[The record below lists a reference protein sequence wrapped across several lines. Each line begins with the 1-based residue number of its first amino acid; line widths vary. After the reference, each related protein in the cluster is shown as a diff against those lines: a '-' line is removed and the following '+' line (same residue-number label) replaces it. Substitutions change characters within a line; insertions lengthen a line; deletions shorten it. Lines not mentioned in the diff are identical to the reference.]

1 MARKKP
7 PQPRSGK
14 RDKKKV
20 IIREKTPYTLNLRLA
35 GPTTFDEGTEFGA
48 ALNALIAQYN
58 TLYFKNPDGTMQ
70 TPRIK
75 AATGPVE

>member
-1 MARKKP
+1 MARKK

-14 RDKKKV
+14 RDNKV
-20 IIREKTPYTLNLRLA
+20 IIKEKTAYTLKLRLA
-35 GPTTFDEGTEFGA
+35 GPTTFDEGTELGA

-70 TPRIK
+70 NPRIK
-75 AATGPVE
+75 AVTGPVE